1 MNSIFTK
8 ISSSFTRKNYKYKD
22 PNDFKNMT
30 VEEIIK
36 TDPKEIKSNIISMK
50 EIENLSPKQKEALNK
65 LVSIKKIEK
74 ELKITPEMRRNYIEK
89 YLSKEKAIDD
99 LLIKVNNERLDDQI
113 FEKDTKNGL
122 NRIGNLPEEPYTE
135 EEELYLRNKN
145 LKKKGGKRNKTK
157 KIKKDKK
164 DKK

>member
-1 MNSIFTK
+1 MI
-8 ISSSFTRKNYKYKD
+8 
-22 PNDFKNMT
+22 
-30 VEEIIK
+30 EI
-36 TDPKEIKSNIISMK
+36 
-50 EIENLSPKQKEALNK
+50 
-65 LVSIKKIEK
+65 
-74 ELKITPEMRRNYIEK
+74 KITPEMRRNYIEK

>member
-1 MNSIFTK
+1 
-8 ISSSFTRKNYKYKD
+8 
-22 PNDFKNMT
+22 
-30 VEEIIK
+30 
-36 TDPKEIKSNIISMK
+36 MK

-65 LVSIKKIEK
+65 VVSIKKIEK
-74 ELKITPEMRRNYIEK
+74 ELKNTPEIKKKEIRRNYIEK
-89 YLSKEKAIDD
+89 YLSKEKEIDN
-99 LLIKVNNERLDDQI
+99 LLIKENNERLDDQI